1 MGVSAPKFVGI
12 SGGSA
17 VLSDLE
23 VDGTTVVV
31 DEANDRLGIGLSAP
45 KTRLT
50 VEGTVTLKEQANADA
65 DTAAYGQVWV
75 KNATPNQLW
84 FTDDAGTDT
93 QLGAGG
99 AAADDA
105 NTILHMSTFA

>member
-1 MGVSAPKFVGI
+1 MASVFDDNTFVGTLT
-12 SGGSA
+12 A
-17 VLSDLE
+17 DDLE
-23 VDGTTVVV
+23 IDSGTLSI
-31 DEANDRLGIGLSAP
+31 DAANNRVGLGLSAP
-45 KTRLT
+45 KTMLT

-84 FTDDAGTDT
+84 FTDDAGTAT

>member
-1 MGVSAPKFVGI
+1 MASVFDDNTFVGTLT
-12 SGGSA
+12 A
-17 VLSDLE
+17 DDLE
-23 VDGTTVVV
+23 IDSGTLSI
-31 DEANDRLGIGLSAP
+31 DAANNRVGLGLSAP

-84 FTDDAGTDT
+84 FTNDAGTDT

-99 AAADDA
+99 AAANDV